1 MPEKVKNEKSN
12 SKTFTLGSSSGS
24 GIWLEADGDATLAA
38 PGHGGGGG
46 GAAGAVTGTGGGGA
60 GAGGNIAGMVAKR
73 PALARLT
80 VPLVMLALDKQL
92 PSFLTT
98 MFLWELTA
106 LCMIMA
112 PSRVHSLPV
121 LVATLVHHVCKHSAQ
136 QKMSELPM
144 VHSVSDLPRL

>member
-1 MPEKVKNEKSN
+1 M
-12 SKTFTLGSSSGS
+12 LH
-24 GIWLEADGDATLAA
+24 WQRQ
-38 PGHGGGGG
+38 
-46 GAAGAVTGTGGGGA
+46 
-60 GAGGNIAGMVAKR
+60 GMVAAAEVLPGLLPAQVGGALVQEATLPVWSPSV